1 MKLSVFIF
9 TFLFIC
15 VNSQPVKNSI
25 EILGDGGAKQIEQLV
40 KNIKLDDIFEDNGDI
55 KIYIKNIK
63 VTSFNIG
70 SMNLV
75 DGGDG
80 TYRAELADLSGS
92 IEADVRGV
100 KTIKIWVFER
110 TVDAS
115 LHVKANLSN
124 LYLSQ
129 AVKLNTVGDQ
139 LVPEVGAC
147 VSRVGDVDYEIQGKD
162 FWGNLIAYLSN
173 AVKIQFKGM
182 IKKTASNKICPIVK
196 PELQKVLDS
205 INLNE
210 VIAGMIGEI

>member
-1 MKLSVFIF
+1 
-9 TFLFIC
+9 
-15 VNSQPVKNSI
+15 VKNSI

-100 KTIKIWVFER
+100 KTIKSV
-110 TVDAS
+110 
-115 LHVKANLSN
+115 
-124 LYLSQ
+124 
-129 AVKLNTVGDQ
+129 
-139 LVPEVGAC
+139 C
-147 VSRVGDVDYEIQGKD
+147 
-162 FWGNLIAYLSN
+162 
-173 AVKIQFKGM
+173 
-182 IKKTASNKICPIVK
+182 
-196 PELQKVLDS
+196 
-205 INLNE
+205 
-210 VIAGMIGEI
+210 